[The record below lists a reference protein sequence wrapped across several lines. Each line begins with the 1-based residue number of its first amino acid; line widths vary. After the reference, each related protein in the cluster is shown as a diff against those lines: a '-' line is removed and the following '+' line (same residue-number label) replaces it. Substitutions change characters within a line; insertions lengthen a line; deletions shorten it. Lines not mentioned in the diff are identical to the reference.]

1 MIIPKPFSSK
11 TLLSLTTNPP
21 SSSPFLYSIFIS
33 NFSASSLAPRHS
45 HSQSNFHSESKN
57 VRVSVWWDF
66 ENCNLPSGV
75 NVYRVSQAITAA
87 VRGNGIKGPIQITA
101 FGDVLQLSRTNQ
113 EALSSTGVNITHIP
127 NGGKNSADRSLLI
140 DLMCWV
146 SQNPPP
152 SHLFLISGDRDFA
165 NVLHRLRMNNYNIL
179 LATKDTAPSVLCS
192 AASIMW
198 LWDSLV
204 KGENLSGRHFNQPPD
219 GPYASWYGYYKG
231 ALEDPF
237 SIVEQPICSKVE
249 DMPRDSSEPAVR
261 PIPKAVKKQICHIL
275 SSCPKGI
282 SITDLRIE
290 LMKSKVSVDKDFYGY
305 KKFSRFLLS
314 MPHILKLKDN
324 GDGQFNV
331 SSIAAKAP
339 EPFHSSP
346 CKSTPAIDNGSQPI
360 TRSSKS
366 NSEEI
371 SVSEPVDGISLPSSP
386 KLNLKAPPAKLQQ
399 PSPLNENV
407 VKMHTQKFPKQM
419 EQLQQAQPPKQIEQ
433 PSAAAEK
440 VETVN
445 AKVIEDHLPAVN
457 EPVSTS
463 EMGFFR
469 KFWRRLFGS
478 KDDDSMLKSHNVP
491 VESPGDSF
499 VEKNEYTLEECD
511 PSGEIPQEKVEK
523 KSVKSPTQGE
533 VPVYPIVEPTLENE
547 TAISSELH
555 GERPKKSP
563 GLFNRILNWCKL
575 QGNSSD
581 TSNDQP
587 TEIAEQTTSLAGKT
601 EVFSVDYFWRDME
614 SFIVTKKGSLLISQ
628 SSTRKQIARN
638 LQKEGPLVLRSL
650 NESDVLQLVDMIISE
665 KKWVEE
671 CPSEAFPF
679 KLTLF
684 AAQSIVVDSP
694 ASNGLSSMF
703 LSSPLESNLQRQ
715 PGHEGGKKIQNI
727 FQTGVSSPVSD
738 EKPSARSRS
747 EILGDCQKL
756 VEEILKEF
764 PGGYNMGSFRK
775 LFLERYGYELNA
787 KKLGYPKLAFLLQI
801 MPGVDIESN
810 YIIPSNEMAMRSSAG
825 RTVLNNTC
833 PRSASSDSELSDAS
847 KKDEESDS
855 TWEELGPADN
865 SISGK
870 EANESVS
877 RMKGKGEIVK
887 QPYPDYEYPFFD
899 DEFSDSEEESGN
911 LTWPGGEAK
920 PAFKDANS
928 SLLQMLDSWYSS
940 NEGEFKNKPEN
951 PKNMFGS
958 STNGFQSF
966 DSSTPGKKTGTS
978 LVNYSSVADPVENK
992 NEMVV
997 DSILSSLK
1005 KSKNPRMV

>member
-1 MIIPKPFSSK
+1 MFIPKPFSSK
-11 TLLSLTTNPP
+11 TLLSLTTKPP
-21 SSSPFLYSIFIS
+21 SSSQFLYSIFIS
-33 NFSASSLAPRHS
+33 HFSTSSLTPRHS
-45 HSQSNFHSESKN
+45 HSHFHSESKS

-66 ENCNLPSGV
+66 ENCHLPSGV

-101 FGDVLQLSRTNQ
+101 FGDVLQLSRANQ
-113 EALSSTGVNITHIP
+113 EALSSTGINLAHIP

-152 SHLFLISGDRDFA
+152 AHLFLISGDRDFA

-198 LWDSLV
+198 LWNSLV

-231 ALEDPF
+231 PLEDPF
-237 SIVEQPICSKVE
+237 AVVEQPICSKVE
-249 DMPRDSSEPAVR
+249 DMPEASSEPAVR
-261 PIPKAVKKQICHIL
+261 PIPKAVMKKICHIL
-275 SSCPKGI
+275 SSCPKGM

-290 LMKSKVSVDKDFYGY
+290 LMKSKVSVDKDLYGY

-331 SSIAAKAP
+331 RGVTVKAP
-339 EPFHSSP
+339 EPFQP
-346 CKSTPAIDNGSQPI
+346 GLCKSTPTAIDNGSQPI
-360 TRSSKS
+360 SSSSKS

-371 SVSEPVDGISLPSSP
+371 SVSGPVDGKLSLPSSP
-386 KLNLKAPPAKLQQ
+386 KLNLEAPPTKVQQ
-399 PSPLNENV
+399 PFPLNENA
-407 VKMHTQKFPKQM
+407 VKMHTQQLPKQM

-433 PSAAAEK
+433 PPAVAEK
-440 VETVN
+440 VEMVN
-445 AKVIEDHLPAVN
+445 AKVIKDHLPAVK
-457 EPVSTS
+457 EPVSAS

-469 KFWRRLFGS
+469 KFWRRLFGG
-478 KDDDSMLKSHNVP
+478 KDDDSMLESDNAL
-491 VESPGDSF
+491 VESPVDSL
-499 VEKNEYTLEECD
+499 VKKNEYTLEECD
-511 PSGEIPQEKVEK
+511 PSGESPQEKVEK
-523 KSVKSPTQGE
+523 KIVKAPTQGDDL
-533 VPVYPIVEPTLENE
+533 VHPIVEPTLENK
-547 TAISSELH
+547 TAIRSELH
-555 GERPKKSP
+555 GEMPKKNP

-587 TEIAEQTTSLAGKT
+587 TEIPDQINSHAGKT
-601 EVFSVDYFWRDME
+601 EVFSEHSFWREMK
-614 SFIVTKKGSLLISQ
+614 SFIDTKKGSLLISQ
-628 SSTRKQIARN
+628 SRTREQIARN
-638 LQKEGPLVLRSL
+638 LLKEGPLVLRSHS
-650 NESDVLQLVDMIISE
+650 ESNVLQLVDMIISE

-671 CPSEAFPF
+671 FPSEAFPF
-679 KLTLF
+679 KLTRF
-684 AAQSIVVDSP
+684 AAQSTVGDSP

-703 LSSPLESNLQRQ
+703 LSSLSQSNLQRQ
-715 PGHEGGKKIQNI
+715 PGHEGDKKIQNI
-727 FQTGVSSPVSD
+727 SHTGVSSPVSD

-756 VEEILKEF
+756 VKEILKEF

-775 LFLERYGYELNA
+775 LFLERYGYNLNA
-787 KKLGYPKLAFLLQI
+787 KKLGYPKLASLLQI
-801 MPGVDIESN
+801 MPGVEIESN
-810 YIIPSNEMAMRSSAG
+810 YIIPSNEMAKRSSVG
-825 RTVLNNTC
+825 RTVLNNTY

-847 KKDEESDS
+847 KKDDESDS
-855 TWEELGPADN
+855 TWEELGPVDN

-877 RMKGKGEIVK
+877 RMKGIGESVR
-887 QPYPDYEYPFFD
+887 QPSPDYEYPLSD
-899 DEFSDSEEESGN
+899 DEFSDSEKESGKV
-911 LTWPGGEAK
+911 TRPGGKAK
-920 PAFKDANS
+920 PAFKDVNS
-928 SLLQMLDSWYSS
+928 ALLQMLDSWYSS
-940 NEGEFKNKPEN
+940 NEVDIKNKPEN
-951 PKNMFGS
+951 PKSMLDS
-958 STNGFQSF
+958 SPNGFQS
-966 DSSTPGKKTGTS
+966 SH
-978 LVNYSSVADPVENK
+978 SSVADLVENK
-992 NEMVV
+992 NEVVV

-1005 KSKNPRMV
+1005 KSKKPRMGA

>member
-11 TLLSLTTNPP
+11 TLLSLTTTPP

-101 FGDVLQLSRTNQ
+101 FGDVLQISRTNQ

-127 NGGKNSADRSLLI
+127 NAKYLLV
-140 DLMCWV
+140 LNELLC
-146 SQNPPP
+146 SNG
-152 SHLFLISGDRDFA
+152 SHAFA
-165 NVLHRLRMNNYNIL
+165 KLLVVQVERTVLTGTLQMFYTGLRMNNYNIL

-219 GPYASWYGYYKG
+219 GPFASWYGYYKG

-237 SIVEQPICSKVE
+237 SIVEQPICSTVE
-249 DMPRDSSEPAVR
+249 DMLRASSEPAVR

-324 GDGQFNV
+324 GDGQFN
-331 SSIAAKAP
+331 P
-339 EPFHSSP
+339 
-346 CKSTPAIDNGSQPI
+346 
-360 TRSSKS
+360 

-457 EPVSTS
+457 EPVSAS

-469 KFWRRLFGS
+469 KFWRRLFSS

-499 VEKNEYTLEECD
+499 VKKNEYTLEECD

-533 VPVYPIVEPTLENE
+533 VPMYPIVEPTLENE
-547 TAISSELH
+547 NSISSELH

-601 EVFSVDYFWRDME
+601 EVFSVDYFWREME

-679 KLTLF
+679 KLTPF
-684 AAQSIVVDSP
+684 AAHSIVGDSP
-694 ASNGLSSMF
+694 ASNGLGSMF

-775 LFLERYGYELNA
+775 LFLERYGYALNA

-865 SISGK
+865 YISGK

-877 RMKGKGEIVK
+877 RIKGK
-887 QPYPDYEYPFFD
+887 D

-911 LTWPGGEAK
+911 LTSPGGEAK

-940 NEGEFKNKPEN
+940 NEGDLKNKPEN
-951 PKNMFGS
+951 PNS
-958 STNGFQSF
+958 STNGFQSS
-966 DSSTPGKKTGTS
+966 DSSRPGKKTGTS
-978 LVNYSSVADPVENK
+978 LGNYSSVADPVENK

-1005 KSKNPRMV
+1005 KSKKPRMV